1 MPLGDLSTEQIY
13 TRFIELQSH
22 YAERNYGLAAL
33 TEFFEGTQWGG
44 LAEVGEAPDDEAV
57 AEREEI
63 RLVLNYAR
71 KSVLWHV
78 ALMTGKPPRVDVP
91 SLATGTDLAAAR
103 REHFLRATGKSV
115 GLMRAY
121 RAVEMNAAKL
131 GFGVLQIIWDPQE
144 GQPTTKDVPK
154 DPTSKA
160 APTQTIYTESPIR
173 FRSIPPDQ
181 FFPCY
186 RTYDHPND
194 LLYALRYEPS
204 RLIEDLQDKYDVE
217 LRPTDDEAGTAG
229 TCELV
234 EFWDKTRY
242 VLIAITT
249 AYDEEGERV
258 QTPHI
263 LQDEQ
268 HGYGFIP
275 FIILPN
281 IWSDP
286 NEDPTDAGC
295 LGEIALI
302 RETNIHLNLVMSLAA
317 EEIATRIHPPAVYK
331 TDDPQ
336 QNIHNIRLGAG
347 EVISIGADEDLIPLD
362 WKGIPQSVT
371 EHRGAIMRAIQDFSG
386 MPRTSLGG
394 SAGQAQSGI
403 GMKLAYTALEM
414 ILPLKLPLRKEFHQV
429 LGRRMLQLA
438 ETFMGEST
446 ISLWYDEQKTGAS
459 RRLIKDDI
467 KSNYIC
473 IVTYGNLIPRDE
485 VQHEQHMIYLYKTG
499 CISLR
504 TALERLDWVEDP
516 DAEIARIKEELQD
529 ASLNPEKAMMIKQ
542 ALGKDKPEQKQA
554 EPPGPQPGA
563 MPPGMPPGMPP
574 TPGPPGPP
582 GAGLKFDAAPPVPTL
597 PSMPTQQNAP
607 FLQRGVPPNLGQMM
621 PGGPGVN
628 QGPPIE
634 GQM

>member
-1 MPLGDLSTEQIY
+1 MPLADLSTAEIY

-22 YAERNYGLAAL
+22 YAERNYRLATL
-33 TEFFEGTQWGG
+33 TDFFEGTQWAS
-44 LAEVGEAPDDEAV
+44 LAEAGEQPEGEEV

-78 ALMTGKPPRVDVP
+78 ALMSGKPPRIDVP
-91 SLATGTDLAAAR
+91 SIATGTDLAATR
-103 REHFLRATGKSV
+103 REHFLRAMTKTVSFT
-115 GLMRAY
+115 RAY

-131 GFGVLQIIWDPQE
+131 GFGVLQIIWDPPE
-144 GQPTTKDVPK
+144 GQPITRDVPK
-154 DPTSKA
+154 AEGSTA
-160 APTQTIYTESPIR
+160 APTQAVYTESPMR
-173 FRSIPPDQ
+173 FRSIPPNQ

-186 RTYDHPND
+186 RTHDHPND
-194 LLYALRYEPS
+194 LLYALRYEPA
-204 RLIEDLQDKYDVE
+204 RLIEDLEEKYGVE

-234 EFWDKTRY
+234 EFWDRTRY

-249 AYDEEGERV
+249 AFDGEGEKV
-258 QTPHI
+258 QTPHV
-263 LQDEQ
+263 LKDED

-286 NEDPTDAGC
+286 NEDPTNEGC
-295 LGEIALI
+295 ISEVAQI
-302 RETNIHLNLVMSLAA
+302 RDVNVHLNLIMSLSA

-336 QNIHNIRLGAG
+336 QNIKNIRLGAG
-347 EVISIGADEDLIPLD
+347 EVIPIGADEDLAPLD
-362 WKGIPQSVT
+362 WKGVPQSVA
-371 EHRGAIMRAIQDFSG
+371 EHRTATMQAIQDFSG

-394 SAGQAQSGI
+394 GAGAAQSGI

-414 ILPLKLPLRKEFHQV
+414 ILPLKIPLRKEFHQV
-429 LGRRMLQLA
+429 ACARMLQLS
-438 ETFMGEST
+438 EEFMGKAT
-446 ISLWYDEQKTGAS
+446 ISLWYDDQQTAAS

-467 KSNYIC
+467 RQNHIC

-485 VQHEQHMIYLYKTG
+485 VQHEQHIVYLFKTG

-504 TALERLDWVEDP
+504 TALELLDFIDDP
-516 DAEIARIKEELQD
+516 EAEMGRIKEEAQD
-529 ASLNPEKAMMIKQ
+529 AALNPEKATMVKQ
-542 ALGKDKPEQKQA
+542 ALGRDKPQQ
-554 EPPGPQPGA
+554 QPGA
-563 MPPGMPPGMPP
+563 QPGTALPAMPPPM
-574 TPGPPGPP
+574 TGPPGPS
-582 GAGLKFDAAPPVPTL
+582 GAEALKFNAAPPVPTS

-607 FLQRGVPPNLGQMM
+607 FLQRGVPPNLGQMF

-634 GQM
+634 GQP